1 MREGGRKVGG
11 IVGNVGIM
19 HVLPPLKGSAPLEE
33 EEIHVRRKFRVAR
46 VGKFLS

>member
-11 IVGNVGIM
+11 IGNVGIM
-19 HVLPPLKGSAPLEE
+19 HVLPPLKGSASLEE